1 MERHSNPDK
10 VKVAYLSREQEQE
23 QEQEEFVGKQEVGV
37 VVKTHL
43 LSQICD
49 GLAHREKLFFDFL
62 NQNKA
67 GLILRQGSG

>member
-1 MERHSNPDK
+1 MECHSNPDK
-10 VKVAYLSREQEQE
+10 VKVAYLSPEQE
-23 QEQEEFVGKQEVGV
+23 QEQEEFVGKQKVGV

-49 GLAHREKLFFDFL
+49 GLAHREKLFFVLL